1 MLNQK
6 CEIRHFYHTRGY
18 GVVATERLDKNQLY
32 MYTCTEDN
40 KSSQK
45 LVKLADYLPI

>member
-6 CEIRHFYHTRGY
+6 CEIRHFIIL
-18 GVVATERLDKNQLY
+18 VVMVLATERFDKNQLY

-40 KSSQK
+40 KSSHK